1 MNESMRNVKTNADQ
15 QMLRLNEE
23 PMLYMPEKFRVAL
36 GSNSELLE
44 NFRNSFESFLRAN
57 PLQPAIVEEEE
68 EVIIEKVEPLPETD
82 TELQKE
88 YGPIDHADIFKQRS
102 LNQNLKC
109 YINACISL
117 DLTERAYAVLM
128 SVRQTNSSRKIKFK
142 LNDPQLYGDLMTK
155 YSMLRKWTRV
165 NHLYNILITEKIPI
179 TPQVY
184 MNILDCLGRMND
196 SNGDSSLIKK
206 FIEKADGQVR
216 FVQNIL
222 TDLNQVGWQS
232 IA

>member
-1 MNESMRNVKTNADQ
+1 MQNVKTNADQ

-23 PMLYMPEKFRVAL
+23 PMLYMPEKFRMAL

-44 NFRNSFESFLRAN
+44 KFRNSFECFLRAN
-57 PLQPAIVEEEE
+57 PLQPAVIEAEEEA
-68 EVIIEKVEPLPETD
+68 IIEKVEPLPETD

-88 YGPIDHADIFKQRS
+88 YESIDKADIFKQRS

-109 YINACISL
+109 YINACISS

-142 LNDPQLYGDLMTK
+142 LNDPELYGDLMTK
-155 YSMLRKWTRV
+155 YSMSRKWTRV

-196 SNGDSSLIKK
+196 SNENSSLIKK
-206 FIEKADGQVR
+206 FIEKAES
-216 FVQNIL
+216 
-222 TDLNQVGWQS
+222 QVGYSFKIICWS
-232 IA
+232 A

>member
-1 MNESMRNVKTNADQ
+1 MSESIRNVKANADP

-23 PMLYMPEKFRVAL
+23 PMLYMPEKFQTAL
-36 GSNSELLE
+36 GSDAELLE
-44 NFRNSFESFLRAN
+44 KFRNSFESFLRAN
-57 PLQPAIVEEEE
+57 PLQPAVVEEEE
-68 EVIIEKVEPLPETD
+68 AILEKVEALPETD

-88 YGPIDHADIFKQRS
+88 YEPIEQADIFKQRS

-109 YINACISL
+109 YINACISS

-142 LNDPQLYGDLMTK
+142 LNDPELYGDLMTK

-184 MNILDCLGRMND
+184 MNMLDCLGRMND
-196 SNGDSSLIKK
+196 SNENSSLIKK
-206 FIEKADGQVR
+206 FIEKAENQVR
-216 FVQNIL
+216 FVRKVL
-222 TDLNQVGWQS
+222 VELNQVGWQ
-232 IA
+232 